1 MLEAYDEMKV
11 FPNVISSFS
20 PFSVSDLT
28 FVIYSMC
35 ETAAGSECAP
45 LLAQAQLQWTQ
56 LSRPLPH

>member
-35 ETAAGSECAP
+35 ETAVTHAAAPSKYCREWGS
-45 LLAQAQLQWTQ
+45 
-56 LSRPLPH
+56 RM